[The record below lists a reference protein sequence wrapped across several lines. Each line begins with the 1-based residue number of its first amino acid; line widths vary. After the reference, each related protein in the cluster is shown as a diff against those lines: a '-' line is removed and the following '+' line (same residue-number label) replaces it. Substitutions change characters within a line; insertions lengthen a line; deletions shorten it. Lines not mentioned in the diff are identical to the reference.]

1 MLETAPNFISMPA
14 VTLKEVLQPEIVEK
28 YHDNNDP
35 MAVRI
40 SHNLFID
47 AQFSAKKLHK
57 I

>member
-14 VTLKEVLQPEIVEK
+14 VTLKEVLQPEIVET